1 MKSLP
6 YWFVGIG
13 TLFVLVGM
21 LWGIQMSITQDFT
34 LAPAHA
40 HNNLI
45 GFVIMTIY
53 GFYYRLV
60 PAAAGK
66 RLALIHFWVALV
78 AALVFIPGIALAITG
93 KGEILAEIGSILVVL
108 SMLIFAWTVW
118 TNKAGLTNP

>member
-45 GFVIMTIY
+45 GFVVMTVY

-60 PAAAGK
+60 PAAADK
-66 RLALIHFWVALV
+66 RLAVVHFWVALV
-78 AALVFIPGIALAITG
+78 AALAFVPGIALAITG
-93 KGEILAEIGSILVVL
+93 KGEILAQIGSILVVL
-108 SMLIFAWTVW
+108 SMAIFAWTVW
-118 TNKAGLTNP
+118 TNRAGLTNP

>member
-13 TLFVLVGM
+13 TIFVLAGM
-21 LWGIQMSITQDFT
+21 FWGIQMSITQDFT

-45 GFVIMTIY
+45 GFVVLTVY

-60 PAAAGK
+60 PAAADK
-66 RLALIHFWVALV
+66 MLARVHFWESLV
-78 AALVFIPGIALAITG
+78 AVVIFVPGIAMAISG
-93 KGEILAEIGSILVVL
+93 KGEILAEVGSVLVVI
-108 SMLIFAWTVW
+108 SMAIFAWTVW
-118 TNKAGLTNP
+118 TNRAGLTNP